1 MPRPNGPQW
10 RDAFGDEPQRAIA
23 LGIVNKAEGSL
34 TPEQT
39 KYVFRAANIR
49 QWPIDQLTFDNYER
63 TADEGH
69 GYVEPDDVLHTNQSG
84 LYAPA
89 IRDYM
94 QSNPADTPPEEHEE
108 DTDNEYGDGDNYFPY
123 LPEVIDSERG
133 KPWIEEG
140 HHRLVASRLMRKPQA
155 WVAAGTMR
163 KYW

>member
-10 RDAFGDEPQRAIA
+10 SDSFGNEPQRAIA

-34 TPEQT
+34 NPEQT

-49 QWPIDQLTFDNYER
+49 QWPIDQLTFDNYDRSPDGEY
-63 TADEGH
+63 
-69 GYVEPDDVLHTNQSG
+69 GYVEPSDVLHTNQTS

-94 QSNPADTPPEEHEE
+94 EYNPADRPPDENEEIE
-108 DTDNEYGDGDNYFPY
+108 DEDGDSYFPD

-140 HHRLVASRLMRKPQA
+140 HHRLVASRLMQKPEA
-155 WVAAGTMR
+155 WVAVGSMR
-163 KYW
+163 KYNW

>member
-63 TADEGH
+63 SADEGYA
-69 GYVEPDDVLHTNQSG
+69 YVEPDDVLHTNQSS

-94 QSNPADTPPEEHEE
+94 QSNPADNPPEDYDYSDE
-108 DTDNEYGDGDNYFPY
+108 DDDDRGFPY

-140 HHRLVASRLMRKPQA
+140 HHRLVASRLMQNPQA
-155 WVAAGTMR
+155 WVATGTMR
-163 KYW
+163 KYNW